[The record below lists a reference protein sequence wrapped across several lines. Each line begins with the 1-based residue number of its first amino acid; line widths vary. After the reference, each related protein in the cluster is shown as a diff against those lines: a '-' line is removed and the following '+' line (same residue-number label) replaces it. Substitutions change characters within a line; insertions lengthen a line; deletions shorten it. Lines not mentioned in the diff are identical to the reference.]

1 MTEMKNINIIQIVLV
16 AVMVVFTSGCK
27 KFLDEDLR
35 GQRSDQQFFQTS
47 DDAELALTGVY
58 NVLSFSNA
66 DNRIWVFGD
75 VASDDAAKGGIPG
88 DQADIGLI
96 DNFNILTDNG
106 NLETVWEIY
115 YEGVARANKLLDNI
129 DGIDMDPERRSQIKG
144 EARFLRAYYYYW
156 LVNIFGDIPVHTTTP
171 TPEELQRPA
180 TPASE
185 VWSQVII
192 PDLTEA
198 GSLLPDSYSGG
209 ELGRATGMAAHAFL
223 ARAYLFTEQWE
234 LAEDAALEVVNSG
247 LHNLALVY
255 KDNFTA
261 ATKDNPEVIF
271 AVRHLGG
278 QDPMLANRLNQWFA
292 PRANNGYGFNVP
304 TQDFVDEFEKTAE
317 DVYDPRLDYT
327 VGREGQ
333 PWLDEGVMFDP
344 EWSPTGYLQK
354 KYLQPLAEVPKEL
367 KAEGELHY
375 IFLRYSDVLLMLAEA
390 LNEQGKTAEAE
401 IYLNTVRQRARE
413 SYLYDPD
420 LPGYGTIPDGLLP
433 NVTGSTQMS
442 LREAIRHERR
452 VELGFEFHRY
462 FDIIRYGETY
472 ANEAFEDKENFN
484 YSTHRNFPIPQSELD
499 TNSEL

>member
-1 MTEMKNINIIQIVLV
+1 MTEMKNINAAQIIILILLLSF
-16 AVMVVFTSGCK
+16 MPGCK
-27 KFLDEDLR
+27 KFLEEDLQ
-35 GQRSDQQFFQTS
+35 GQRSDQQFYQTA
-47 DDAELALTGVY
+47 DDAELALVGVY
-58 NVLSFSNA
+58 NVTSFSDA

-96 DNFNILTDNG
+96 DDFNINTDNG
-106 NLETVWEIY
+106 NLETVWSIY
-115 YEGVARANKLLDNI
+115 YEGVSRANKLLDNI
-129 DGIDMDPERRSQIKG
+129 DGIDMDPDRRGQIKG
-144 EARFLRAYYYYW
+144 EVKFLRAYFYYW

-171 TPEELQRPA
+171 TPDGMQKAA
-180 TPASE
+180 TPARE
-185 VWSQVII
+185 VWDNVII
-192 PDLTEA
+192 PDLLDA
-198 GSLLPDSYSGG
+198 ASSLPDNYSAGG
-209 ELGRATGMAAHAFL
+209 LGRATRSAAYAFL
-223 ARAYLFTEQWE
+223 TRAYLFTEQWA
-234 LAEDAALEVVNSG
+234 LAEDAAMEVVNGG

-255 KDNFTA
+255 KNNFTA

-271 AVRHLGG
+271 AVRHLGQ

-304 TQDFVDEFEKTAE
+304 TQSFVDEFEKTNE
-317 DVYDPRLDYT
+317 DIYDPRLDYT
-327 VGREGQ
+327 VGREGE

-344 EWSPTGYLQK
+344 EWSPTGYMQK

-401 IYLNTVRQRARE
+401 QYVNMVRQRARE

-420 LPGYGTIPDGLLP
+420 LPGYGTVPPDLLP
-433 NVTGSTQMS
+433 DISGSSQMS

-462 FDIIRYGETY
+462 FDIIRYGESY
-472 ANEAFEDKENFN
+472 ANQALSDKENFN
-484 YSTHRNFPIPQSELD
+484 YSTNKNFPIPQSELD
-499 TNSEL
+499 TNKEL